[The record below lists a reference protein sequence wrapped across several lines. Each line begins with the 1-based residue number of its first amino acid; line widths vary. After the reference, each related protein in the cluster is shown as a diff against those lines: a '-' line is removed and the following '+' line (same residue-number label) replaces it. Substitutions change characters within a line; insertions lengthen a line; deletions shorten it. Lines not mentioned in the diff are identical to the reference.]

1 MRGAHVLECFAGAG
15 GGVLSSIL
23 LGQRTFAAI
32 EADPFCCD
40 VLQQR
45 QADGVLP
52 TFPIWRGDIRN
63 VDGRPLAP
71 YIDEIHGGF
80 PCVDIAACGSGDGLS
95 GERSSLW
102 FEMFRLVQ
110 EIKPRVVFAENSP
123 LLRTRGLGTLIK
135 QLDGMGY
142 VVRWGVL
149 GGWHLGAPHRRNR
162 MWVYAAHP
170 DIKALRF
177 KRGRTVGR
185 SAQVQS
191 RTVCDIGYVANAD
204 GGRRKISGKPQHPVN
219 TTADPIGET
228 DRSINVG
235 AWPIESGV
243 GRVVPHGVAGRLDRS
258 HRLRA
263 IGNGQIP
270 SVAAVAYRVLSGA
283 VE

>member
-32 EADPFCCD
+32 EADSFCCD

-52 TFPIWRGDIRN
+52 TFPVWRGDIRN
-63 VDGRPLAP
+63 VDGRPLAS

-123 LLRTRGLGTLIK
+123 LLRSRGLGTLIR

-170 DIKALRF
+170 DIKAIRF
-177 KRGRTVGR
+177 KRGRAVGG

-191 RTVCDIGYVANAD
+191 GTMRHVGNVADAD
-204 GGRRKISGKPQHPVN
+204 GARRQKQRRTKPTQ
-219 TTADPIGET
+219 TKQQTFERL
-228 DRSINVG
+228 RS
-235 AWPIESGV
+235 WPIESGV

-258 HRLRA
+258 HRLRS